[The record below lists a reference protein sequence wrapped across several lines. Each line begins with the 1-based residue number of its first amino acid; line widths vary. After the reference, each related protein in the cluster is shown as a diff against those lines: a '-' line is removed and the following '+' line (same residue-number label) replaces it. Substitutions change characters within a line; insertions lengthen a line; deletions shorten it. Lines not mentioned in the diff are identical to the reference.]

1 MQRKY
6 IAAVLFLLALGVVS
20 TLAISYNT
28 ATLEES
34 WGIQYTLDYADA
46 ELSLSAPTTTLV
58 NSSAIQVSM
67 TASHSQATVQSN
79 LVIIAQDGNGDP
91 ITTDGTG
98 AYVTVR
104 FRNNGLLVEQVSY
117 TLGDGVDY
125 ESTHAMTSAAE
136 IDQVIVIWWG
146 QDSLQ
151 AEYES
156 AQITVTD
163 V

>member
-1 MQRKY
+1 MRRTY
-6 IAAVLFLLALGVVS
+6 ISAVILLLGLGVIS

-46 ELSLSAPTTTLV
+46 ELSLSAPTTTLI
-58 NSSAIQVSM
+58 NSTAIQVSM
-67 TASHSQATVQSN
+67 TASHSQPTVQSS

-91 ITTDGTG
+91 ISTDGTG
-98 AYVTVR
+98 ASVTVR
-104 FRNNGLLVEQVSY
+104 FRNNGLLIEQVVY

-136 IDQVIVIWWG
+136 VDQVIVIWSK
-146 QDSLQ
+146 QDGLQ